1 VVKQEYIDQLIG
13 VQGFSVREIRFLTV
27 LYRKGEEEI
36 ERTEEERTE
45 LVVELKRSE
54 SEYVCPCGRV
64 HNTYYDA
71 RQRTVR
77 DLRYGMYKWTWIV
90 FDQCR
95 VDCRS
100 GCGKIRTEELSWIDR
115 RVSYTKRLA
124 AAVALSCRETRS
136 LKRIGQEYG
145 LHWDTVKQIDKR
157 ALQEQLPEVGETEA
171 RVLAVDEF
179 SIRKRH
185 RYGTT
190 VLDVEKKE
198 VLHVGKDRTEESLA
212 AFYRQMGE
220 QRCMNVEAVAMDMWR
235 PYLKATQRHCPNA
248 VVVFDPF
255 HIIQSYGRDVVDR
268 VRIDEYRKASAEQ
281 RQVIK
286 GTRYLLL
293 KNKDNLRADRDEPS
307 DLQRL
312 LALNRRIEKVY
323 ILKDDLKQLWRY
335 KSLAWAKKW
344 FAGWYRRAIYSKIEP
359 LKRFARMLKSHIDGI
374 LAHCRYPIHTGILEG
389 VNNKIKVIKRI
400 AYGYRDDEY
409 FFLKI
414 RGAFTA
420 THTDP

>member
-1 VVKQEYIDQLIG
+1 MVKQEYIDQLIG
-13 VQGFSVREIRFLTV
+13 LQGFGVREIQFLTV
-27 LYRKGEEEI
+27 SSRKGEEDI
-36 ERTEEERTE
+36 PRSEEERTE
-45 LVVELKRSE
+45 LVVELKRTE
-54 SEYVCPCGRV
+54 RKYVCSCGRV
-64 HNTYYDA
+64 HSTYYDA
-71 RQRTVR
+71 RRRTVR

-95 VDCRS
+95 VDCRD
-100 GCGKIRTEELSWIDR
+100 GCGKIRTEQLSWVDPQ
-115 RVSYTKRLA
+115 VSYTKRLA

-136 LKRIGQEYG
+136 LKLIGQEYG

-157 ALQEQLPEVGETEA
+157 ALQEELPEVGETKA
-171 RVLAVDEF
+171 RLLAVDEF

-198 VLHVGKDRTEESLA
+198 VLYVGKDRNEESLA

-220 QRCMNVEAVAMDMWR
+220 RRCMNVKAVAMDMWK
-235 PYLKATQRHCPNA
+235 PYLNATERHCPNA

-268 VRIDEYRKASAEQ
+268 VRNDEYRKANEKQ
-281 RQVIK
+281 QKVIK
-286 GTRYLLL
+286 GSKYLLL
-293 KNKDNLRADRDEPS
+293 KNKANLSSERNEPS
-307 DLQRL
+307 KLQQL

-335 KSLAWAKKW
+335 KSAAWARKW

-359 LKRFARMLKSHIDGI
+359 LKKFARMLKSHIDGI
-374 LAHCRYPIHTGILEG
+374 LAHCKYPLHTGILEG

-400 AYGYRDDEY
+400 AYGYRDEEY

-414 RGAFTA
+414 RGAFA
-420 THTDP
+420 GTHTDP